1 MKLLGSIN
9 KISDF
14 SLSNSDGNTVGAN
27 TLGLLIYNGGTVCD
41 DDFSTNSADAICR
54 KMGYLGM
61 MSYSSGSEWPIQSG
75 LNITLDDVACSSGEW
90 ESCSFEFS
98 HNCNHNEDIFLQ
110 CSGPG

>member
-1 MKLLGSIN
+1 M
-9 KISDF
+9 F
-14 SLSNSDGNTVGAN
+14 SLVDFNGDAVGARVR
-27 TLGLLIYNGGTVCD
+27 GLLLNNRGTVCD

-90 ESCSFEFS
+90 ESCTFAFS